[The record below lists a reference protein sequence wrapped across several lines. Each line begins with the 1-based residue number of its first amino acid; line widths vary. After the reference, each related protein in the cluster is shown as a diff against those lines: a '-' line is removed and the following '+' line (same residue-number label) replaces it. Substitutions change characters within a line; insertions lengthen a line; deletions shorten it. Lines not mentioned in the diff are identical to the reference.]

1 MSSTFFEKPK
11 LYENQESWYT
21 DSMLIEDLLK
31 EQKDFSD
38 AEKNI
43 ADYFL
48 KERENIRKQGIRAI
62 AKKIYVAPSSIVRFC
77 QKIGFEGLNSFKERY
92 LEELNYNA
100 RYFHEIDPNRPFEKN
115 DGEVEISGKIAGL
128 YSETVMDTLSLLEKD
143 TLQKAVSILDRETVY
158 IITLSA
164 QRGISENFKEKM
176 MKIERRVIIL
186 NQTHDISYEIEHAS
200 ADKCA
205 FLFLSY
211 TGESEHVVTYAA
223 KAMKAGFPCVA
234 ITSYGL
240 NRLSDLIPCSI
251 HVSSKEKL
259 ISNLGNFSFALSSMY
274 ILDIL
279 YANIFNLDYEKNRKR
294 KTESSRKESEPAVVS
309 RGRKSSN
316 PELNK

>member
-1 MSSTFFEKPK
+1 MKKPK

-115 DGEVEISGKIAGL
+115 DGEVEVSGKIAGL

-143 TLQKAVSILDRETVY
+143 TVQKAV
-158 IITLSA
+158 
-164 QRGISENFKEKM
+164 
-176 MKIERRVIIL
+176 
-186 NQTHDISYEIEHAS
+186 
-200 ADKCA
+200 
-205 FLFLSY
+205 
-211 TGESEHVVTYAA
+211 
-223 KAMKAGFPCVA
+223 
-234 ITSYGL
+234 
-240 NRLSDLIPCSI
+240 
-251 HVSSKEKL
+251 
-259 ISNLGNFSFALSSMY
+259 
-274 ILDIL
+274 
-279 YANIFNLDYEKNRKR
+279 
-294 KTESSRKESEPAVVS
+294 
-309 RGRKSSN
+309 
-316 PELNK
+316 